1 MVRQRKSGIL
11 LHPSSLPGPGG
22 IGSFGEEAR
31 RFVDFLH
38 KSGQSLWQILPL
50 GPTAYGNS
58 PYSCYSAFAGNPLLI
73 NLEALE
79 DDGDLVPQ
87 DLKPEPT
94 SERVDYPEVEQF
106 KAALLK
112 EAAARFF
119 AEG

>member
-11 LHPSSLPGPGG
+11 LHPSSLPGLGG

-73 NLEALE
+73 SLEAVQDE
-79 DDGDLVPQ
+79 GDLLPH
-87 DLKPEPT
+87 DLKSEPD
-94 SERVDYPEVEQF
+94 SERVDFEAVEQ
-106 KAALLK
+106 
-112 EAAARFF
+112 
-119 AEG
+119 